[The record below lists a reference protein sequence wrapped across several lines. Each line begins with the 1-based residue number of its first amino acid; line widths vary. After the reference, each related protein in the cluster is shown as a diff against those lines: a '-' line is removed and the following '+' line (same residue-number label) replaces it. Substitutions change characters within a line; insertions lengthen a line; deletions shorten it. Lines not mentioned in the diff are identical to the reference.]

1 MNHLSCGVA
10 LAALA
15 IPALVNAETQP
26 PQSDDTAQ
34 LVVTGT
40 RATDPVPADQL
51 GASLTIIDDE
61 ALTQRQ
67 AREIADILRDVP
79 GLAVS
84 GSGGLT
90 QVRIRGAEGNHTL
103 VLIDGIEV
111 SDPFFGEFEFGA
123 LAIDSAARIEV
134 LRGQQSALY
143 GSDAIGGVI
152 QYVTLSGREAPGL
165 RLRAEGGSFGTFNA
179 AARYAGVAGDL
190 DYAISATHI
199 GTDGTV
205 GARGGTRDLDK
216 HTNALSVNTLWTP
229 APNARIRFVGR
240 WSETDNEFNNQD
252 FFPSS
257 PTFGLAIDSPG
268 TYVENEAFYALI
280 GSEVDL
286 LDGRWTHALTGQIA
300 DIDREGFSN
309 DIRDSGNEGQRL
321 KASYVSSLRLGTDA
335 VRHTITFA
343 GDWERERFRN
353 TTPGGFAFTGRRQ
366 IRNLGLV
373 AEYGLTIDDSLAL
386 GAALRWD
393 DNSRFD
399 DTLTYRLQGSYSFDF
414 GLRARAA
421 AGSGIKNPG
430 FFELFGFVD
439 GRFIGNAA
447 LKPERSEGWEI
458 GLEQEFAD
466 GAVTIGATYFDS
478 TLEDEI
484 FTAFPPPDFVATPSN
499 RTTESRQHGVEAFL
513 RARLGPQWRIDASYT
528 RLSAEENGVREVRRP
543 RNTANVAIAW
553 TAPEQRGGL
562 TLIVRHSGS
571 QTDNAFLD
579 PSFIPTTVTLD
590 AFTLVSIAG
599 SLRLTEGVELTARV
613 ENLFDEDYEQIFSFT
628 NPGIGAFAGIRARF

>member
-1 MNHLSCGVA
+1 MTYLSCGVA
-10 LAALA
+10 LAALVF
-15 IPALVNAETQP
+15 PTLALAETEP
-26 PQSDDTAQ
+26 SDGDQ

-40 RATDPVPADQL
+40 RAPDPVPADQL
-51 GASLTIIDDE
+51 GASLTVIDDE

-84 GSGGLT
+84 GSAGQT
-90 QVRIRGAEGNHTL
+90 QVRIRGAEANHTL

-111 SDPFFGEFEFGA
+111 SDPFFGEFDFGS

-152 QYVTLSGREAPGL
+152 HYRTLLGSDAPGV

-179 AARYAGVAGDL
+179 AARYGGVAGDF

-205 GARGGTRDLDK
+205 GTRGGSRDLDK
-216 HTNALSVNTLWTP
+216 TTNAVSFTSLWTP
-229 APNARIRFVGR
+229 APDARIRIVGR
-240 WSETDNEFNNQD
+240 WSETESEFNDQD
-252 FFPSS
+252 FTPGS
-257 PTFGLAIDSPG
+257 PTFGFAVDSPG
-268 TYVENEAFYALI
+268 TYTVNEGFYALI
-280 GSEVDL
+280 GGEIDL

-300 DIDREGFSN
+300 DIDRNGFSN
-309 DIRDSGNEGQRL
+309 DVRNSGSEGQRL

-335 VRHTITFA
+335 LRHTITFA

-366 IRNLGLV
+366 VRNLGLV
-373 AEYGLTIDDSLAL
+373 AEYGLVAGDRLAID
-386 GAALRWD
+386 AALRWD

-399 DTLTYRLQGSYSFDF
+399 DTLTYRVQGSYRFDF

-421 AGSGIKNPG
+421 FGSGIKNPG

-447 LKPERSEGWEI
+447 LEPERSEGWEI
-458 GLEQEFAD
+458 GLEQDLAD

-478 TLEDEI
+478 RLKDEI
-484 FTAFPPPDFVATPSN
+484 FTDFPPPDFLATPAN
-499 RTTESRQHGVEAFL
+499 RTTESRQHGVETFL

-528 RLSAEENGVREVRRP
+528 RLSAEENGTRELRRP
-543 RNTANVAIAW
+543 RNTANIAIAW
-553 TAPEQRGGL
+553 TAPEERGGL
-562 TLIVRHSGS
+562 TLVVRHSGS

-590 AFTLVSIAG
+590 AFTLVSLAG

-613 ENLFDEDYEQIFSFT
+613 ENLFDESYEQIFSFT
-628 NPGIGAFAGIRARF
+628 NPGIGAFAGVRARF